1 MKQITILLS
10 SALTL
15 LLITSNNAYAAPH
28 YSDFSGRTGLQDKN
42 ILNQGQIRKGEV
54 FKGSIMMPS
63 NINSGGI
70 PSFNPFQAIAE
81 DQAIMT
87 RPYRLGED
95 VGNGTPLKRGSSSWI
110 DSGKVEVENSRQ
122 NWGYRVNER
131 KFIGENGKDGLH
143 NNGAFRERESG
154 FLNEATLY
162 QNGKDRFIGETGKD
176 GILGQANGYN
186 CKDVSGNCLDKSTP
200 KFGGQEGEAFNPT
213 SKYSISDEPAFIP
226 KPDGALGPDVV
237 TTLEHGPGISGDL
250 RNSNTGTIDPISKE
264 EKPRTSIQLKFIE
277 GAWREVGEPTPLNPA
292 TP

>member
-15 LLITSNNAYAAPH
+15 LLITSNNTYAAPH
-28 YSDFSGRTGLQDKN
+28 YSDFSGRTGLQDKH

-54 FKGSIMMPS
+54 FKGSIMMPP
-63 NINSGGI
+63 NINSGRM

-143 NNGAFRERESG
+143 NNGAFREGQSG
-154 FLNEATLY
+154 
-162 QNGKDRFIGETGKD
+162 FIGETGF
-176 GILGQANGYN
+176 IGQ
-186 CKDVSGNCLDKSTP
+186 T
-200 KFGGQEGEAFNPT
+200 GGVA
-213 SKYSISDEPAFIP
+213 
-226 KPDGALGPDVV
+226 
-237 TTLEHGPGISGDL
+237 LEHGPGISGDL

-264 EKPRTSIQLKFIE
+264 EKPRTSVQLKFIE